1 MSEGFV
7 VDWTIRAGDVLS
19 FMGFAGGGLSVV
31 LMMKIAIEK
40 LVLRVK
46 FLEDTVSNQGN
57 ELKKIAELIT
67 LVARYEEKIVFLQ
80 QLITDCRRDIEELRR
95 GRGIIK
101 D

>member
-1 MSEGFV
+1 MSSGV
-7 VDWTIRAGDVLS
+7 IVDWTIRAGDVLS
-19 FMGFAGGGLSVV
+19 FMGFATGGISVV

-46 FLEDTVSNQGN
+46 FLEDTVSGQAT

-67 LVARYEEKIVFLQ
+67 LVARYEEKFTFIQ

-101 D
+101 E